1 MSDAAATVAPV
12 ATGEPTVQPSLIIV
26 TGRPGAGKSTLAHAL
41 ARAVRCPLLSR
52 DEIKEGLV
60 HATRELGEPG
70 GEAQRRA
77 SDAFFDVVTVLLDRG
92 VTVVAEAAF
101 QHHVWAP
108 RLEALPGNARVR
120 IILCHVPPELARARH
135 VERGLAD
142 PTREQLHHDHVVRV
156 ARAGGDWRAL
166 PIGEYEPPRSDFPTL
181 VVDTTD
187 GYRPAFEEIA
197 AFARA

>member
-1 MSDAAATVAPV
+1 MAAEAPNV
-12 ATGEPTVQPSLIIV
+12 RPSLIVV

-41 ARAVRCPLLSR
+41 AREVRCPLLSR

-60 HATRELGEPG
+60 HTTGELGEPG

-77 SDAFFDVVTVLLDRG
+77 TDAFFDALSVLLGRG
-92 VTVVAEAAF
+92 VTLVAEAAF

-108 RLEALPGNARVR
+108 RLESLRETARVR
-120 IILCHVPPELARARH
+120 IVLCEVPPEVARARH

-142 PTREQLHHDHVVRV
+142 PTRERFHHDHVVRV

-166 PIGEYEPPRSDFPTL
+166 PIGAYEPPRSGFPTL
-181 VVDTTD
+181 VVETAA
-187 GYRPAFEEIA
+187 GYRPAFEEIV

>member
-1 MSDAAATVAPV
+1 VSEGSGASVR
-12 ATGEPTVQPSLIIV
+12 PSLIVV
-26 TGRPGAGKSTLAHAL
+26 TGRPGAGKSTLAYAL

-60 HATRELGEPG
+60 HSMAQLGDPG

-77 SDAFFDVVTVLLDRG
+77 TTAFFEVLAVLLGRG

-108 RLEALPGNARVR
+108 QLEPLRESARVR
-120 IILCHVPPELARARH
+120 LVLCEVPPEVARARH

-142 PTREQLHHDHVVRV
+142 PAREQFHHDHVMRV

-166 PIGEYEPPRSDFPTL
+166 PIGEYEPPRLNVATL
-181 VVDTTD
+181 VVDTGD
-187 GYRPAFEEIA
+187 GYRPAFEEIV

>member
-1 MSDAAATVAPV
+1 VSGGGLAVTVR
-12 ATGEPTVQPSLIIV
+12 PSLIVV
-26 TGRPGAGKSTLAHAL
+26 TGRPGAGKSTLASAL

-60 HATRELGEPG
+60 HSTAELGDPG
-70 GEAQRRA
+70 GEAQLRA
-77 SDAFFDVVTVLLDRG
+77 TAAFFEVLTVLLGRG

-108 RLEALPGNARVR
+108 QLEHLRESARVR
-120 IILCHVPPELARARH
+120 LVLCEVPPEVARARH

-142 PTREQLHHDHVVRV
+142 PAREQFHHDHVMRV
-156 ARAGGDWRAL
+156 VRAGGDWRAL
-166 PIGEYEPPRSDFPTL
+166 PIGEYEPPRLDFATL
-181 VVDTTD
+181 VVDTGE
-187 GYRPAFEEIA
+187 GYRPAFEEIV

>member
-1 MSDAAATVAPV
+1 MAAEAATLR
-12 ATGEPTVQPSLIIV
+12 PSLIVV
-26 TGRPGAGKSTLAHAL
+26 TGRPGAGKSTLGYAL

-52 DEIKEGLV
+52 DEIKEGLI
-60 HATRELGEPG
+60 HATGELGDPG

-77 SDAFFDVVTVLLDRG
+77 TDAFFDALSVLLGRG

-101 QHHVWAP
+101 QHHLWAP
-108 RLEALPGNARVR
+108 RLELLQGSARVR
-120 IILCHVPPELARARH
+120 LIVCEVPPEVARARH

-142 PTREQLHHDHVVRV
+142 PVRERFHHDHVVRV

-166 PIGEYEPPRSDFPTL
+166 PIGAYEPPRLDLPTL
-181 VVDTTD
+181 VVDTEE
-187 GYRPAFEEIA
+187 GYRPAFEAIV

>member
-1 MSDAAATVAPV
+1 LVATVR
-12 ATGEPTVQPSLIIV
+12 PSLIVV
-26 TGRPGAGKSTLAHAL
+26 TGRPGAGKSTLARAL
-41 ARAVRCPLLSR
+41 ALAVRCPLLSR

-60 HATRELGEPG
+60 HATGELGEPG

-77 SDAFFDVVTVLLDRG
+77 TDAFFDAVTVLVGRG

-108 RLEALPGNARVR
+108 RLELLRRSARVR
-120 IILCHVPPELARARH
+120 LVVCEVAPEVARTRH

-142 PTREQLHHDHVVRV
+142 PAREQFHHDHVVRV
-156 ARAGGDWRAL
+156 ARAGGDWRGL
-166 PIGEYEPPRSDFPTL
+166 PIGTYEPPRSDFPTL
-181 VVDTTD
+181 VVDTAD
-187 GYRPAFEEIA
+187 GYRPAFAEIV

>member
-1 MSDAAATVAPV
+1 MATEPATVR
-12 ATGEPTVQPSLIIV
+12 PTLIVV

-60 HATRELGEPG
+60 HATGELGEPG

-77 SDAFFDVVTVLLDRG
+77 TDAFFDALAVLLGRG

-101 QHHVWAP
+101 QHQVWAP
-108 RLEALPGNARVR
+108 RLEPLRGSVGVR
-120 IILCHVPPELARARH
+120 LVLCDVPPEVARARH

-142 PTREQLHHDHVVRV
+142 PARERFHHDHVVRV

-166 PIGEYEPPRSDFPTL
+166 PIGQYEPPRSDFPTL

-187 GYRPAFEEIA
+187 GYRPAFEEIV